1 MIRKPVVAILAAL
14 AVSCFA
20 MPAAAETFTS
30 QDGVVSIEL
39 PGENWKQIEDVTKWI
54 TLSDGANQI
63 TIEHYSNGEKLPEFS
78 AADTNY
84 VNIIQ
89 ASFSTQNEVFI
100 ATGSV
105 VDAEKVPEIT
115 NAIMAIKVLKYD
127 TKHYCPG

>member
-63 TIEHYSNGEKLPEFS
+63 CSTAGNAVSGLKQVMNSTTITARDDKQGL
-78 AADTNY
+78 
-84 VNIIQ
+84 
-89 ASFSTQNEVFI
+89 
-100 ATGSV
+100 
-105 VDAEKVPEIT
+105 
-115 NAIMAIKVLKYD
+115 
-127 TKHYCPG
+127 